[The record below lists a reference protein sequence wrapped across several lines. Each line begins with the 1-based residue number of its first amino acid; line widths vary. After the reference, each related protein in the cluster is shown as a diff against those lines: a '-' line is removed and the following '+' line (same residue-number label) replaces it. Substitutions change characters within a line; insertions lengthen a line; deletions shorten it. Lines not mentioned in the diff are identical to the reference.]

1 MFYPMLVYFDV
12 LCTSFAQS
20 LFLALLRNEIYHIY
34 FRYTQQYSFRW
45 LGKTVEDGICF
56 LCMSDELNKHRIP
69 YAFLNDIQDNFYAKY
84 GRELA
89 QRAIAFSMNEE
100 FSLIIKSR
108 MEYYNM
114 GGTANND
121 SIGRVQGQIDQV
133 KDVMVQNIEKVLE
146 RGEKIELLVDK
157 TDKLNQQAFKFQ
169 KNSRTL
175 RRTLWWKKVR
185 SWVCWSTAI
194 ILGLYFVAA
203 FFLCG
208 GLALKECRS
217 QQ

>member
-1 MFYPMLVYFDV
+1 
-12 LCTSFAQS
+12 
-20 LFLALLRNEIYHIY
+20 
-34 FRYTQQYSFRW
+34 
-45 LGKTVEDGICF
+45 LGKIPQGDGKRTYTYDNHVFHFIVEDGICF